1 MKCEDE
7 KQKKKKN
14 RKEKK
19 EKPEADFR
27 SNHEVQK
34 VVQQNTEM
42 TEQITEL
49 EKRHRRINL

>member
-14 RKEKK
+14 IKEKK

-27 SNHEVQK
+27 SNDEVQK

-42 TEQITEL
+42 TEQVTEL

>member
-7 KQKKKKN
+7 KQKKKN
-14 RKEKK
+14 IKEKK

-27 SNHEVQK
+27 SNDEVQK

-42 TEQITEL
+42 TEQVTEL